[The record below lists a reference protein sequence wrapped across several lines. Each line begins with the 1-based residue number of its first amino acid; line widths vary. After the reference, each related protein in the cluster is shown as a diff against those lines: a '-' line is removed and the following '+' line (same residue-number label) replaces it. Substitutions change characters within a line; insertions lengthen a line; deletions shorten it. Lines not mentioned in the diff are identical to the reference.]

1 LRLINPKVPFKQKA
15 NFIIL
20 FWFSFLSKGLTFLI
34 IYGVEV
40 VVSLD
45 KVDHLILQALI
56 ADGRAS
62 FSAIARDTGLTD
74 VAIKKRVDS
83 LKRRGI
89 INGISV
95 DLNYKVL
102 GYENPIYVQL
112 RCEVSKQKDII
123 KKLQGMDFV
132 LELYQVL
139 GEYNLHAKLI
149 VPNLE
154 SAEKFINQL
163 GLIDGVI
170 DLKTMVVLSELK
182 KTKSLP
188 SSTLQNKI

>member
-1 LRLINPKVPFKQKA
+1 M
-15 NFIIL
+15 
-20 FWFSFLSKGLTFLI
+20 
-34 IYGVEV
+34 
-40 VVSLD
+40 VSLD
-45 KVDHLILQALI
+45 KVDHLILQALLS
-56 ADGRAS
+56 DGRAS

-74 VAIKKRVDS
+74 VAIKKRFES
-83 LKRRGI
+83 LKKRGI
-89 INGISV
+89 LNSISV

-102 GYENPIYVQL
+102 GYENPIYVQM
-112 RCEVSKQKDII
+112 RCESSKTKDVV
-123 KKLQGMDFV
+123 KKLQGFDFV

-139 GEYNLHAKLI
+139 GEYNLIIKLI

-170 DLKTMVVLSELK
+170 DIKTMVVLSELK
-182 KTKSLP
+182 RTKSLP

>member
-1 LRLINPKVPFKQKA
+1 MI
-15 NFIIL
+15 
-20 FWFSFLSKGLTFLI
+20 
-34 IYGVEV
+34 
-40 VVSLD
+40 SLD
-45 KVDHLILQALI
+45 KIDHVILQALLL
-56 ADGRAS
+56 DGRAS
-62 FSAIARDTGLTD
+62 FSAIARETNLTD
-74 VAIKKRVDS
+74 VAIKKRVES
-83 LKRRGI
+83 LKRKGI
-89 INGISV
+89 ISGVSV

-102 GYENPIYVQL
+102 GYENPIFVQM
-112 RCEVSKQKDII
+112 RCEVSKNKDVV

-139 GEYNLHAKLI
+139 GEYNLILKLI